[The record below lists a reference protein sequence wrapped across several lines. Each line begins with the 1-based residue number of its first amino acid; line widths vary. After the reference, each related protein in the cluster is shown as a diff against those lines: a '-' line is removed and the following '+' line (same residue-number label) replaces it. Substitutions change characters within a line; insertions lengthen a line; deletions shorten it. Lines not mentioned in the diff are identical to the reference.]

1 MAQSGNNMAKQVQLI
16 ASYWTL
22 AAGAEP
28 HTDHEYSKFSFQDRV
43 SAAAQAGF
51 NGFGI
56 WHADLE
62 HTLKTQSL
70 RAMRRTL
77 DDNGMTHIELEFLT
91 DWWFRDGERRARCEQ
106 RKRLLLEAA
115 SALGA
120 HHIKVGDFLNTPCP
134 MPLLI
139 EAFAALCAEAAGHGT
154 EVLFELM
161 PFANV
166 NSLSGALELVQGAGA
181 ANGGIIIDLW
191 HMVKM
196 GIAYDDIA
204 RIPARF
210 VGGIEIN
217 DGTFQAPWDLVTD
230 TVNHRRLCG
239 EGEFDVRGFV
249 ATMLAAGYSGPWG
262 IEVLNAEMR
271 TWPLERIAER
281 AAITTR
287 AQFPR

>member
-1 MAQSGNNMAKQVQLI
+1 MTKQVQLL

-22 AAGAEP
+22 AGGAEP
-28 HTDHEYSKFSFQDRV
+28 HTDHEYSSYSFQQRV

-62 HTLKTQSL
+62 HTLSTQSL
-70 RAMRRTL
+70 HDMRRIL
-77 DDNGMTHIELEFLT
+77 DDNGITYVELEFLT
-91 DWWFRDGERRARCEQ
+91 DWWLAEGERHALCEQ
-106 RKRLLLEAA
+106 RKRLLLDAA
-115 SALGA
+115 SALNA
-120 HHIKVGDFLNTPCP
+120 RHIKVGDFLNSPCP
-134 MPLLI
+134 MPRLI
-139 EAFAALCAEAAGHGT
+139 ESFAALCDQAAGHGT
-154 EVLFELM
+154 GVLFELM

-166 NSLSGALELVQGAGA
+166 NTLAAALELVAGADA

-210 VGGIEIN
+210 LGGIEIN
-217 DGTFQAPWDLVTD
+217 DGSLKAPWDLHTD
-230 TVNHRRLCG
+230 TINHRRLCG

-249 ATMLAAGYSGPWG
+249 RTMLAAGYQGPWG

-271 TWPLERIAER
+271 KWPLERLAER
-281 AAITTR
+281 AATTTR